1 MGSVKALLCNCARSH
16 FLGCFLWK
24 ECPRSSLFRRG
35 KFMSNSTN
43 KNTAKYSLH
52 RVLSYS
58 VRQYTVSSG
67 VPEISHD
74 CSHPI
79 TNSNSSPENK
89 FVKMRTHTCGSLDEK
104 NCGSVVRICGWL
116 QFSRMSRFAILR
128 DSYGLTQ
135 IIVPDERKDL
145 AIKLSDTPLE
155 SVVAVEGRV
164 ILRPPGQENPAL
176 STGKIEVLADNF
188 TVLNLAER
196 ELPFSIRK
204 HNKAKESLQLKHRY
218 LSLRFPELQH
228 NLRLRSHMVNLMR
241 EYLIKKCAFVEVET
255 PTLFRRTPGGAQEYL
270 VPTRQAGHFYSL
282 VQSPQQL
289 KQLLMVGAVDR
300 YFQVARC
307 YRDETAR
314 PDRQPEFTQLDIE
327 MSFCTRDDV
336 MDLVEEILGNSWHS
350 CIGKSNFPPFP
361 RITHDEAMAS
371 YGTDKPDT
379 RFGMKLMDITGML
392 DCDSSLKITKIM
404 KPRPSFSAV
413 CFVVPKV
420 LDNGCLSKT
429 VLKKLEDEVRKTLL
443 EIKSVNIVIE
453 RASSGTGLHELV
465 KSLSVNSG
473 DCIVTAVGEKHDI
486 LPFLGKLRLKVAEY
500 LESKGNKVREEG
512 FRFLWVEDFP
522 LFFSVENEDGMEV
535 LESAHHPFT
544 HPHPDDLHLL
554 ETQPLKVRGLHYDL
568 VCNGCEIG
576 GGSVRVHDKELQC
589 LILDK
594 LGIEINSL
602 SYLMEALGSGC
613 PPHAGI
619 ALGLDRMMA
628 LAVGAQSVREVMAF
642 PKGSEGQDIMSGS
655 PSFLSQKELE
665 LYHISINMP
674 KVKH

>member
-204 HNKAKESLQLKHRY
+204 HNK
-218 LSLRFPELQH
+218 
-228 NLRLRSHMVNLMR
+228 
-241 EYLIKKCAFVEVET
+241 
-255 PTLFRRTPGGAQEYL
+255 GAQEYL